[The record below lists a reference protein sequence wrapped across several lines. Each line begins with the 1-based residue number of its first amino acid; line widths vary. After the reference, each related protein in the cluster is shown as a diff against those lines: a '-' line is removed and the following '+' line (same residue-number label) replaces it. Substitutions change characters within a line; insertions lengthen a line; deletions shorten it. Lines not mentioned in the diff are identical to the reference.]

1 MNVQT
6 LIESGALEAY
16 LAGLGDPPSRQ
27 EIERVLLQEPKAR
40 TELMAIEAALERYAL
55 SQGVPP
61 PPGLK
66 AQIMAAIQAER
77 RTTPQRGYHA
87 VPYWLWALLAIL
99 AAVLVVLAGA
109 YRAHSHTQ
117 QAMETQIAA
126 LKQDLDGCQKQQSQ
140 ASPIYAL
147 LNDPG
152 TKRLPIASLNLT
164 DTGVLFYNASLP
176 VALFDIERLPPTH
189 DGYYQCWG
197 LTKDDKTI
205 SLGMVRTDTPLT
217 VLPYLTNMDKF
228 AISLE
233 PVPQGN
239 AKPTKV
245 VAVIRV

>member
-27 EIERVLLQEPKAR
+27 EIERVLLQEPKVR
-40 TELMAIEAALERYAL
+40 TELMAIEAALEKYAL

-77 RTTPQRGYHA
+77 HTMSQHGYHTL
-87 VPYWLWALLAIL
+87 PYWFWALLAIL
-99 AAVLVVLAGA
+99 IAAFVLLVGA
-109 YRAHSHTQ
+109 YRTQSHAQ
-117 QAMETQIAA
+117 QGMESQIAA
-126 LKQDLDGCQKQQSQ
+126 LKQDLDGCQKQQSE
-140 ASPIYAL
+140 ASPTYAL
-147 LNDPG
+147 LHNPS
-152 TKRLPIASLNLT
+152 TKRLSIASPNLT
-164 DTGVLFYNASLP
+164 DTGVLFYNASLS
-176 VALFDIERLPPTH
+176 VALFDIERLPPPR

-197 LTKDDKTI
+197 VTKDDEII
-205 SLGMVRTDTPLT
+205 SLGMVRIDTPLT
-217 VLPYLTNMDKF
+217 VLKYQKNIKEF

-233 PVPQGN
+233 PVPEGN

-245 VAVIRV
+245 VTVIRV